1 MAKNKNVEISLEE
14 KLKKALIPVDEQP
27 YTIPSNWV
35 WVGLKYISKK
45 IFAGGDK
52 PENFSK
58 MKTDKNIFPIFSNGI
73 DKDGLY
79 GYTDEAKV
87 LEKALTI
94 SARGT
99 IGFTKIR
106 EANFTPI
113 IRLIVIILKDRIL
126 YKFLDYYFKYNSLEG
141 VGSSIPQLTVPIVN
155 EKIIPLPPL
164 NEQKR
169 IVEKL
174 DFLFEKTKRAKEIIE
189 EIKIDIENRKISILD
204 RAFKGTLTSK
214 WRNDNKTSDVKELLK
229 TINDE
234 KIKKWEED
242 CLQAEKDGNKKP
254 KKPIIK
260 EVKDMIVPVDEQ
272 PYKLPDSWVW
282 VRLEDVVTLDN
293 GEIIENEELVYFDVK
308 TLRVNVEFEK
318 KNSGRLV
325 EKNDLVILVDG
336 ENSGEIF
343 KIPYRGYMGSTFK
356 KLNYKKEQMWEYISI
371 FLRKNK
377 EVFKNNKIGSAIPH
391 LNKTLFKEIE
401 FPLPPLNEQ
410 KRIVEKLDF
419 LFDKTKKAKEI
430 IEEIKIDIEN
440 RKISILDR
448 AFKGVLTSKWRNKN
462 KVSDAKELLKLIN
475 DEKIKKWEEDCLQAE
490 KNGNKKPKKPI
501 IREIEDMIV
510 PVDEQPYKLPDS
522 WVWVKLGD
530 IGKITSGGTPTSN
543 EKSYYG
549 GDIIW
554 ITPADMSKQQSSP
567 WFSNSSKKITNLGLQ
582 KSSAQLIEGNS
593 VVYSSRAPIGYVNIV
608 KDKFTT
614 SQGCKSVTPIKNSL
628 MYIYYVLMERTED
641 IKYRA
646 SGTTFKEISALEF
659 GKTLVP
665 LPPLEEQQEIVR
677 VLDEVLENENK
688 VKELLELE
696 ERIDVLEKSILHKAF
711 KGELGTQNSSDEHAL
726 ELLKEI
732 L

>member
-14 KLKKALIPVDEQP
+14 KLKQALVPVDEQP

-126 YKFLDYYFKYNSLEG
+126 YEFLDYYFKYNSLEG

-189 EIKIDIENRKISILD
+189 EVKVDIENRKISILD

-229 TINDE
+229 SINEE

-282 VRLEDVVTLDN
+282 VRLGDLGDYKKGPFGSSLTKSMFVEKGVDTIKVYEQKNAIQKDIKIGNYYITKDYFLEAMTGFEVKPNDIIVSCAGTVGETYIIPNNAEKGIINQALMKITL
-293 GEIIENEELVYFDVK
+293 IEQIHKKYYLEYFDYFLK
-308 TLRVNVEFEK
+308 EESRRQSQGTAI
-318 KNSGRLV
+318 KNIPPF
-325 EKNDLVILVDG
+325 K
-336 ENSGEIF
+336 IF
-343 KIPYRGYMGSTFK
+343 K
-356 KLNYKKEQMWEYISI
+356 
-371 FLRKNK
+371 
-377 EVFKNNKIGSAIPH
+377 
-391 LNKTLFKEIE
+391 E
-401 FPLPPLNEQ
+401 FP
-410 KRIVEKLDF
+410 F
-419 LFDKTKKAKEI
+419 
-430 IEEIKIDIEN
+430 
-440 RKISILDR
+440 
-448 AFKGVLTSKWRNKN
+448 
-462 KVSDAKELLKLIN
+462 
-475 DEKIKKWEEDCLQAE
+475 
-490 KNGNKKPKKPI
+490 
-501 IREIEDMIV
+501 
-510 PVDEQPYKLPDS
+510 
-522 WVWVKLGD
+522 
-530 IGKITSGGTPTSN
+530 
-543 EKSYYG
+543 
-549 GDIIW
+549 
-554 ITPADMSKQQSSP
+554 
-567 WFSNSSKKITNLGLQ
+567 
-582 KSSAQLIEGNS
+582 
-593 VVYSSRAPIGYVNIV
+593 
-608 KDKFTT
+608 
-614 SQGCKSVTPIKNSL
+614 
-628 MYIYYVLMERTED
+628 
-641 IKYRA
+641 
-646 SGTTFKEISALEF
+646 
-659 GKTLVP
+659 P

-711 KGELGTQNSSDEHAL
+711 KGELGTQNSSDESAL
-726 ELLKEI
+726 NLLKSI

>member
-14 KLKKALIPVDEQP
+14 KLKQALVPVDEQP

-126 YKFLDYYFKYNSLEG
+126 YEFLDYYFKYNSLEG

-214 WRNDNKTSDVKELLK
+214 WRSENKTSDVKELLK
-229 TINDE
+229 SINEE

-282 VRLEDVVTLDN
+282 VRLENLCEVKGGKRIPK
-293 GEIIENEELVYFDVK
+293 GEEFSNEKTKNVY
-308 TLRVNVEFEK
+308 LRVSDFNNYSINQDKLKYISDDLAEK
-318 KNSGRLV
+318 LKNYKIST
-325 EKNDLVILVDG
+325 EDLYLSIAG
-336 ENSGEIF
+336 TIGKIGI
-343 KIPYRGYMGSTFK
+343 IPYELDKSFLTENAV
-356 KLNYKKEQMWEYISI
+356 KLTNLS
-371 FLRKNK
+371 NAT
-377 EVFKNNKIGSAIPH
+377 NNKFL
-391 LNKTLFKEIE
+391 LNCFKTNFIQ
-401 FPLPPLNEQ
+401 N
-410 KRIVEKLDF
+410 
-419 LFDKTKKAKEI
+419 
-430 IEEIKIDIEN
+430 
-440 RKISILDR
+440 
-448 AFKGVLTSKWRNKN
+448 
-462 KVSDAKELLKLIN
+462 LIN
-475 DEKIKKWEEDCLQAE
+475 D
-490 KNGNKKPKKPI
+490 
-501 IREIEDMIV
+501 
-510 PVDEQPYKLPDS
+510 S
-522 WVWVKLGD
+522 
-530 IGKITSGGTPTSN
+530 ITSSGQPKLAIFRIEN
-543 EKSYYG
+543 
-549 GDIIW
+549 
-554 ITPADMSKQQSSP
+554 
-567 WFSNSSKKITNLGLQ
+567 FSI
-582 KSSAQLIEGNS
+582 
-593 VVYSSRAPIGYVNIV
+593 
-608 KDKFTT
+608 
-614 SQGCKSVTPIKNSL
+614 
-628 MYIYYVLMERTED
+628 
-641 IKYRA
+641 
-646 SGTTFKEISALEF
+646 
-659 GKTLVP
+659 P

-677 VLDEVLENENK
+677 ILDEVLENENK

-696 ERIDVLEKSILHKAF
+696 ERIDILEKSILHKAF
-711 KGELGTQNSSDEHAL
+711 KGELGTQNSSDESAM
-726 ELLKEI
+726 ELLKNI

>member
-1 MAKNKNVEISLEE
+1 MAKNNKVEISLEE
-14 KLKKALIPVDEQP
+14 KLKQALVPVDEQP

-35 WVGLKYISKK
+35 WTRLGNIVTLDNGEIVENEELDYFDVKTLRRNLDTDADAEKKTSGKIVEKNDLVILVDGENSGEVFKIPYRGYMGSTFKKLKFNTEEMWNYISMFLRRNKEV
-45 IFAGGDK
+45 F
-52 PENFSK
+52 
-58 MKTDKNIFPIFSNGI
+58 KNN
-73 DKDGLY
+73 K
-79 GYTDEAKV
+79 
-87 LEKALTI
+87 
-94 SARGT
+94 
-99 IGFTKIR
+99 
-106 EANFTPI
+106 
-113 IRLIVIILKDRIL
+113 
-126 YKFLDYYFKYNSLEG
+126 
-141 VGSSIPQLTVPIVN
+141 VGSAIPHLNKKLFKEI
-155 EKIIPLPPL
+155 EFPLPPL

-189 EIKIDIENRKISILD
+189 EVKIDIENRKISILD

-214 WRNDNKTSDVKELLK
+214 WRNENKTSDVKELLK
-229 TINDE
+229 SINEE

-282 VRLEDVVTLDN
+282 VR
-293 GEIIENEELVYFDVK
+293 
-308 TLRVNVEFEK
+308 
-318 KNSGRLV
+318 
-325 EKNDLVILVDG
+325 
-336 ENSGEIF
+336 
-343 KIPYRGYMGSTFK
+343 
-356 KLNYKKEQMWEYISI
+356 
-371 FLRKNK
+371 
-377 EVFKNNKIGSAIPH
+377 
-391 LNKTLFKEIE
+391 
-401 FPLPPLNEQ
+401 
-410 KRIVEKLDF
+410 
-419 LFDKTKKAKEI
+419 
-430 IEEIKIDIEN
+430 
-440 RKISILDR
+440 
-448 AFKGVLTSKWRNKN
+448 
-462 KVSDAKELLKLIN
+462 
-475 DEKIKKWEEDCLQAE
+475 
-490 KNGNKKPKKPI
+490 
-501 IREIEDMIV
+501 
-510 PVDEQPYKLPDS
+510 
-522 WVWVKLGD
+522 LGD

-628 MYIYYVLMERTED
+628 MYIYYVLIERTED

-696 ERIDVLEKSILHKAF
+696 ERIDILEKSILNKAF
-711 KGELGTQNSSDEHAL
+711 KGELGTQNSSDESAL
-726 ELLKEI
+726 NLLKSI

>member
-1 MAKNKNVEISLEE
+1 VRKIKMAKNKNVEISLEE
-14 KLKKALIPVDEQP
+14 KLKQALVPVDEQP

-126 YKFLDYYFKYNSLEG
+126 YEFLDYYFKYNSLEG

-189 EIKIDIENRKISILD
+189 EVKVDIENRKISILD

-214 WRNDNKTSDVKELLK
+214 WRNENKTSDVKELLK
-229 TINDE
+229 SINEE

-282 VRLEDVVTLDN
+282 VRLNNLC
-293 GEIIENEELVYFDVK
+293 DVK
-308 TLRVNVEFEK
+308 GGKRIPKGEEFSNEKTKNVYLRVTDFDNYSINQSKLKYISDDLAEK
-318 KNSGRLV
+318 LKNYKIST
-325 EKNDLVILVDG
+325 EDLYLSIAG
-336 ENSGEIF
+336 TIGKIGI
-343 KIPYRGYMGSTFK
+343 IPYELDKSFLTENAV
-356 KLNYKKEQMWEYISI
+356 KLTNLS
-371 FLRKNK
+371 NAT
-377 EVFKNNKIGSAIPH
+377 NNKFL
-391 LNKTLFKEIE
+391 LNCFKTNFIQ
-401 FPLPPLNEQ
+401 N
-410 KRIVEKLDF
+410 
-419 LFDKTKKAKEI
+419 
-430 IEEIKIDIEN
+430 
-440 RKISILDR
+440 
-448 AFKGVLTSKWRNKN
+448 
-462 KVSDAKELLKLIN
+462 LIN
-475 DEKIKKWEEDCLQAE
+475 D
-490 KNGNKKPKKPI
+490 
-501 IREIEDMIV
+501 
-510 PVDEQPYKLPDS
+510 S
-522 WVWVKLGD
+522 
-530 IGKITSGGTPTSN
+530 ITSSGQP
-543 EKSYYG
+543 KLA
-549 GDIIW
+549 I
-554 ITPADMSKQQSSP
+554 
-567 WFSNSSKKITNLGLQ
+567 FR
-582 KSSAQLIEGNS
+582 IENFF
-593 VVYSSRAPIGYVNIV
+593 I
-608 KDKFTT
+608 
-614 SQGCKSVTPIKNSL
+614 
-628 MYIYYVLMERTED
+628 
-641 IKYRA
+641 
-646 SGTTFKEISALEF
+646 
-659 GKTLVP
+659 P

-696 ERIDVLEKSILHKAF
+696 ERIDILEKSILHKAF
-711 KGELGTQNSSDEHAL
+711 KGELGTQNSSDESAM
-726 ELLKEI
+726 ELLKNI

>member
-1 MAKNKNVEISLEE
+1 MAKNNKVEISLEE
-14 KLKKALIPVDEQP
+14 KLKQALVPVDEQP

-35 WVGLKYISKK
+35 WTRLGEISKLS
-45 IFAGGDK
+45 GGSGF
-52 PENFSK
+52 PEKYQGFL
-58 MKTDKNIFPIFSNGI
+58 DKNIPFYKVGSLKNIDDNFYIENSENYIDDDILTEIKAKLFPANTIIFAKIG
-73 DKDGLY
+73 
-79 GYTDEAKV
+79 EA
-87 LEKALTI
+87 
-94 SARGT
+94 
-99 IGFTKIR
+99 
-106 EANFTPI
+106 
-113 IRLIVIILKDRIL
+113 IRLNRRAILKENSCIDNNLMALVSNSSCYFRYIYFWLKKEDL
-126 YKFLDYYFKYNSLEG
+126 YKYA
-141 VGSSIPQLTVPIVN
+141 QATTVPSIRQSTL
-155 EKIIPLPPL
+155 EELEFPLPPL

-214 WRNDNKTSDVKELLK
+214 WRDGNKTSDVKELLK
-229 TINDE
+229 TINEE

-242 CLQAEKDGNKKP
+242 CIQAEKDGNKKP

-282 VRLEDVVTLDN
+282 VR
-293 GEIIENEELVYFDVK
+293 
-308 TLRVNVEFEK
+308 
-318 KNSGRLV
+318 
-325 EKNDLVILVDG
+325 
-336 ENSGEIF
+336 
-343 KIPYRGYMGSTFK
+343 
-356 KLNYKKEQMWEYISI
+356 
-371 FLRKNK
+371 
-377 EVFKNNKIGSAIPH
+377 
-391 LNKTLFKEIE
+391 
-401 FPLPPLNEQ
+401 
-410 KRIVEKLDF
+410 
-419 LFDKTKKAKEI
+419 
-430 IEEIKIDIEN
+430 
-440 RKISILDR
+440 
-448 AFKGVLTSKWRNKN
+448 
-462 KVSDAKELLKLIN
+462 
-475 DEKIKKWEEDCLQAE
+475 
-490 KNGNKKPKKPI
+490 
-501 IREIEDMIV
+501 
-510 PVDEQPYKLPDS
+510 
-522 WVWVKLGD
+522 LGD

-628 MYIYYVLMERTED
+628 MYIYYVLIEHTED

-711 KGELGTQNSSDEHAL
+711 KGELGTQNSSDESAL
-726 ELLKEI
+726 NLLKSI